1 MNLRRPRVAVS
12 ATVLVG
18 ATATALV
25 AALARGSF
33 ASFNPSLH
41 VVIETTAALA
51 GLLAAHLVFFR
62 FRRIARL
69 DDLLLA

>member
-12 ATVLVG
+12 GTVLLG

-25 AALARGSF
+25 PLLGGGSF

-41 VVIETTAALA
+41 VA
-51 GLLAAHLVFFR
+51 
-62 FRRIARL
+62 IAT
-69 DDLLLA
+69 